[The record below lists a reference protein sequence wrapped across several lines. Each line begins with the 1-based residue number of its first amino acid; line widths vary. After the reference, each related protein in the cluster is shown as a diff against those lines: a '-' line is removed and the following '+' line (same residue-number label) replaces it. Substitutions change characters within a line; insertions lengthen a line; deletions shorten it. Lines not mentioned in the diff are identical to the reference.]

1 MKKFK
6 ILLNSPDD
14 VQEFVKIASQC
25 PYDIDLEH
33 GSVYIDAKSF
43 LGVLT
48 MGINRKMDVICG
60 SNDEKFISS
69 VKKFAVA

>member
-1 MKKFK
+1 MMKFK
-6 ILLNSPDD
+6 ILLNSPDE
-14 VQEFVKIASQC
+14 VQEFVNLASKC

-48 MGINRKMDVICG
+48 MGINRKMEVICG
-60 SNDEKFISS
+60 TKDEKFMSS

>member
-48 MGINRKMDVICG
+48 MELIERWML
-60 SNDEKFISS
+60 
-69 VKKFAVA
+69 FAVQMMKSSFHL

>member
-14 VQEFVKIASQC
+14 VQEFVKIASQY
-25 PYDIDLEH
+25 PFDIDLEH
-33 GSVYIDAKSF
+33 GSVYIDAKSL

-48 MGINRKMDVICG
+48 MGINRKLDVICG
-60 SNDEKFISS
+60 TQDEKFFSS
-69 VKKFAVA
+69 VKKFAVV